1 MLRDRS
7 FLADDRAEGPRVLA
21 RGPGHQPVRE
31 VRHSPDLIPEVGPV
45 GLQPEQLGHLHLKG
59 DVATNVVQ
67 QLVIGRVD
75 CGRFL
80 FGPGEA
86 RLQNINLFWR
96 SHDDDHGGEYALA
109 YGPST

>member
-31 VRHSPDLIPEVGPV
+31 VGNSPDLSPEVGPV

-59 DVATNVVQ
+59 DATPHEV
-67 QLVIGRVD
+67 
-75 CGRFL
+75 
-80 FGPGEA
+80 
-86 RLQNINLFWR
+86 
-96 SHDDDHGGEYALA
+96 
-109 YGPST
+109 